1 MVTVQNDNVKE
12 QWRMAAMSSTL
23 NISPDPNI
31 LIVLASTPLKPL
43 DALCELIDNALDSFL
58 AAKRAGYHIESRW
71 VRITIPRPAQI
82 DNGEGVIRVV
92 DNGIGLD
99 NEGLEGA
106 LKAGFSTKNKYD
118 QLGLFGVG
126 FNIATAKLG
135 QKTVVTTAKPDS
147 TGKLPEFALRTSIDL
162 PEMKR
167 RNNFEIPLETVPRPE
182 RGTVVEVSG
191 WWPTGTPNER
201 FALELA
207 KISRAKLLE
216 QLGRRYATVLRD
228 PELRINMTVNEESVI
243 PSEHC
248 VWSENRSVSRARL
261 GVIPAKISFDHVL
274 RTARR
279 CEKDGNFMAEGELEC
294 SACGGTKSK
303 SIEER
308 VRGWIGVQRFDDKSN
323 FGIDI
328 IRNGRAIRVAEK
340 DAFFVFTND
349 VGANELEYPIDS
361 HGYGRIVGEVHL
373 DHVPVDYT
381 KQDFERPSREWIE
394 AMQFLRGG
402 GLQAKNRPD
411 GERNGSPLGK
421 IFDGYRKTKNFGK
434 EDMYMGVWFES
445 GTQRISRDVEQA
457 YFQKFKAKEPGYH
470 DDAKWWE
477 LVENATVPPV
487 RPMVHCSNCSA
498 ENPEGVEECAGCGEI
513 IIGKN
518 CIDCDTR
525 IRRSANTCPT
535 CGGNQRVEA
544 TGPWRCQTC
553 EHLNHSDETS
563 CGLCG
568 LDKNASNPMSPDE
581 LLATATK
588 IDDLSFAS
596 QTFRYVDGSLT
607 QQLSVTTYS
616 VPKDRLKPLH
626 NQPSVPTYVPSGGA
640 LDKMDIYIDRSHAFF
655 TELGFTPEFAVS
667 TQVATFLQEIK
678 GSITHGKST
687 LNQTHKV
694 LQALFSERVSI
705 STESVRRLC
714 EEIVEQIVD
723 LVVECEWARGLSSE
737 MTGDE
742 REELVR
748 KLQEL
753 GLVSQLDNLQQ
764 TGTFVRY
771 VPRTLPRIYRDEPEK
786 WNGAVFADDT
796 SSLTDFAPA
805 TAAKFKERN
814 KNHTLRA
821 LEECAEFLEWPTSD
835 EIVLR
840 RVKSSVNYLKARI
853 V

>member
-1 MVTVQNDNVKE
+1 
-12 QWRMAAMSSTL
+12 MAAMSSTL

-31 LIVLASTPLKPL
+31 LIVLASTPLKPI
-43 DALCELIDNALDSFL
+43 DALCELIDNALDSFV
-58 AAKRAGYHIESRW
+58 AARRAGFPIESRW
-71 VRITIPRPAQI
+71 VRITIPKPSQI
-82 DNGEGVIRVV
+82 ENGEGVVRVV

-99 NEGLEGA
+99 KEGLEGA

-135 QKTVVTTAKPDS
+135 QKTTVTTAKPDS

-167 RNNFEIPLETVPRPE
+167 RNDFDIPLETIPRPE

-191 WWPTGTPNER
+191 WWPTGTANER

-207 KISRAKLLE
+207 KISRAKLIE
-216 QLGRRYATVLRD
+216 QLGRRYATVLND

-243 PSEHC
+243 PFEHC
-248 VWSENRSVSRARL
+248 VWSENRSISKR
-261 GVIPAKISFDHVL
+261 GVGAIPAKISFDEVL

-279 CEKDGNFMAEGELEC
+279 CEKDGNFMAEGELVC
-294 SACGGTKSK
+294 SACGGNKSK

-308 VRGWIGVQRFDDKSN
+308 VRGWIGVQRFDDKGN

-340 DAFFVFTND
+340 DAFFAFTND
-349 VGANELEYPIDS
+349 LGVSENEYPIDQLT
-361 HGYGRIVGEVHL
+361 GRIVGEVHL

-394 AMQFLRGG
+394 AMKFIRGG
-402 GLQAKNRPD
+402 ALQASRRQPD
-411 GERNGSPLGK
+411 ERNDSSVGR
-421 IFDGYRKTKNFGK
+421 IFSGYRTCKKMGK
-434 EDMYMGVWFES
+434 EHMYMGVWTES
-445 GTQRISRDVEQA
+445 GPERISREVEQA
-457 YFQKFKAKEPGYH
+457 YYQKFKAKEPGFH

-477 LVENATVPPV
+477 LVENATIPPV
-487 RPMVHCSNCSA
+487 RPMVHCSSCSA
-498 ENPEGVEECAGCGEI
+498 ENPEGTEECAGCGEI

-518 CIDCDTR
+518 CIDCATR
-525 IRRSANTCPT
+525 IRRSANSCPA
-535 CGGNQRVEA
+535 CGANQRVEI
-544 TGPWRCQTC
+544 TGPWRCEAC
-553 EHLNHSDETS
+553 EQVNASDETA
-563 CGLCG
+563 CGGCG

-581 LLATATK
+581 LLSSGTK
-588 IDDLSFAS
+588 IGDLSFES
-596 QTFRYVDGSLT
+596 RQFRLVDGTTT
-607 QQLSVTTYS
+607 QPLSVTTYS

-626 NQPSVPTYVPSGGA
+626 NQPSVPTYVPSGSS

-667 TQVATFLQEIK
+667 TQVASFLQAIH
-678 GSITHGKST
+678 GSVSHGKST
-687 LNQTHKV
+687 LNHTHKV
-694 LQALFSERVSI
+694 LQELFSDKVSI

-714 EEIVEQIVD
+714 EELVEQIVD
-723 LVVECEWARGLSSE
+723 RVIECDWARGLSSE

-753 GLVSQLDNLQQ
+753 GLVSQLDSLQQ
-764 TGTFVRY
+764 TGAFVRY

-786 WNGAVFADDT
+786 WNGAVFTDDT
-796 SSLTDFAPA
+796 SALADFAPA
-805 TAAKFKERN
+805 TAAKFKEKN
-814 KNHTLRA
+814 KNQTLRA
-821 LEECAEFLEWPTSD
+821 LDECAEFLEWPTSD

>member
-1 MVTVQNDNVKE
+1 
-12 QWRMAAMSSTL
+12 MSTTL

-43 DALCELIDNALDSFL
+43 DALCELIDNALDSFV
-58 AAKRAGYHIESRW
+58 AARRAGFHIESKW
-71 VRITIPRPAQI
+71 VRITIPKSTQI

-99 NEGLEGA
+99 KEGLEGA

-167 RNNFEIPLETVPRPE
+167 RNNFDIPLDTVPRPE

-191 WWPTGTPNER
+191 WWPAGTPNDR
-201 FALELA
+201 FAIELA
-207 KISRAKLLE
+207 KISRVKLIE
-216 QLGRRYATVLRD
+216 QLGRRYATVLSD
-228 PELRINMTVNEESVI
+228 PDMRINMTVNDESVI
-243 PSEHC
+243 PFEHC
-248 VWSENRSVSRARL
+248 VWSENRSVSKR
-261 GVIPAKISFDHVL
+261 GVGAIPAKISFDEVL

-279 CEKDGNFMAEGELEC
+279 CEKDGNFMADGELVC
-294 SACGGTKSK
+294 SACGGSNSK

-340 DAFFVFTND
+340 DAFFSFTND
-349 VGANELEYPIDS
+349 LGVSENEYPIDQLT
-361 HGYGRIVGEVHL
+361 GRIVGEVHL

-381 KQDFERPSREWIE
+381 KQDFERPSREWME
-394 AMQFLRGG
+394 AMKFIRGG
-402 GLQAKNRPD
+402 ALQQSRRQPDEKND
-411 GERNGSPLGK
+411 SPVGR
-421 IFDGYRKTKNFGK
+421 IFSGYRTCKKMGK
-434 EDMYMGVWFES
+434 EHMYMGVWTES
-445 GTQRISRDVEQA
+445 GPERISRDVEQSF
-457 YFQKFKAKEPGYH
+457 YQRFKAHEPGYW
-470 DDAKWWE
+470 DDSKWWD

-498 ENPEGVEECAGCGEI
+498 ENPEGTEECSGCGEI
-513 IIGKN
+513 LIGKS
-518 CIDCDTR
+518 CIECQTR
-525 IRRSANTCPT
+525 IRRSASNCPV
-535 CGGNQRVEA
+535 CGANQRVEI

-553 EHLNHSDETS
+553 EHVNTPDETL
-563 CGLCG
+563 CGECG
-568 LDKNASNPMSPDE
+568 LDKNAANPMSPEE
-581 LLATATK
+581 LFATATK
-588 IDDLSFAS
+588 IDDLSFES
-596 QTFRYVDGSLT
+596 QTFRLVDGSMS
-607 QQLSVTTYS
+607 QALSISTYS
-616 VPKDRLKPLH
+616 VPKDKLKPLH
-626 NQPSVPTYVPSGGA
+626 SQPSVPTFVPSGA
-640 LDKMDIYIDRSHAFF
+640 SLDKMEIYIDRSHPFF

-667 TQVATFLQEIK
+667 TQVASFLQTIQ
-678 GSITHGKST
+678 GSVSHGRST
-687 LNQTHKV
+687 LNHTHKV

-705 STESVRRLC
+705 STESIRRLC
-714 EEIVEQIVD
+714 EELVEDIVD
-723 LVVECEWARGLSSE
+723 LVIECDWARGLSSE

-742 REELVR
+742 REDLVK

-753 GLVSQLDNLQQ
+753 GLVPQLDALQQ
-764 TGTFVRY
+764 TGAFIRY
-771 VPRTLPRIYRDEPEK
+771 VPRTLPRIYREEPEK
-786 WNGAVFADDT
+786 WNGAIFTDDT
-796 SSLTDFAPA
+796 STLTDFAPA
-805 TAAKFKERN
+805 TAAKFKEKN
-814 KNHTLRA
+814 KNQTLRA
-821 LEECAEFLEWPTSD
+821 LDECTEFLDWPTSD